1 MYTISALSAVLVALL
16 LNGLRYVFTRK
27 SRHVEERLAALG
39 GLDKDYGSVNVPVP
53 SEDSG
58 RPVSRPGS
66 KGRRFKLP
74 IFRLPGFMGHR
85 YTERLK
91 LDLVK
96 AGLPLKPEEAVGL
109 GVCLAIAG
117 CLLGLLI
124 FRNLLFALALGV
136 GGSAVPRLWIMLM
149 KSRRS
154 SLIEGQLLNAL
165 VMIANSLRAGH
176 SFMQGLELVM
186 RELDPPLGTEF
197 GKLVKECRMGLS
209 LEDALE
215 NMVNR
220 VDSKD
225 LELAVTGVLIQ
236 RQVGG
241 NLARVLDNIASTIDK
256 RFKTR
261 ARIKVATAQGRIS
274 ALVVTVLPFALGALV
289 FGAYPEFG
297 GVMLTHPIGLA
308 MLAGGGAL
316 LAIGVFV
323 VRKVVNIDV

>member
-27 SRHVEERLAALG
+27 SRHIEERLAALG

-85 YTERLK
+85 YMERLK

-109 GVCLAIAG
+109 GVCLAIAS

-154 SLIEGQLLNAL
+154 SLIEGQLPK
-165 VMIANSLRAGH
+165 R
-176 SFMQGLELVM
+176 
-186 RELDPPLGTEF
+186 LG
-197 GKLVKECRMGLS
+197 
-209 LEDALE
+209 D
-215 NMVNR
+215 
-220 VDSKD
+220 DS
-225 LELAVTGVLIQ
+225 Q
-236 RQVGG
+236 
-241 NLARVLDNIASTIDK
+241 
-256 RFKTR
+256 
-261 ARIKVATAQGRIS
+261 
-274 ALVVTVLPFALGALV
+274 
-289 FGAYPEFG
+289 
-297 GVMLTHPIGLA
+297 LT
-308 MLAGGGAL
+308 
-316 LAIGVFV
+316 
-323 VRKVVNIDV
+323 